1 MAFCTLTPLD
11 RLRRLRGVPDGDG
24 LGGHCTVGLLL
35 VQASDLAWIG

>member
-1 MAFCTLTPLD
+1 MAFRTLTPWYH
-11 RLRRLRGVPDGDG
+11 LRRQRGVPDGDV